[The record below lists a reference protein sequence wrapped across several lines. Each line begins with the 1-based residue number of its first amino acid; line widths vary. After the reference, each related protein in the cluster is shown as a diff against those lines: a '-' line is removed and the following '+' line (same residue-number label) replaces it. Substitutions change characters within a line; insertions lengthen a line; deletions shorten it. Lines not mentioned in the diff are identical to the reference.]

1 MEEERIFRY
10 KSQSCWCRA
19 SALREMLREGRRDRV
34 EEHLWGSLV
43 GAVKAVAIRRGR
55 VLGSDEDIKVYVAGL
70 AQETRNRRI
79 GDAFNQLSRLPD
91 AYYTIQDTRHTRDR
105 LYQLA
110 QRVSYAAERLWEM
123 VPPDEEAED
132 GPPV

>member
-10 KSQSCWCRA
+10 KSQSCRCRA
-19 SALREMLREGRRDRV
+19 SALREMREGRWDRM

-43 GAVKAVAIRRGR
+43 GAVKAVAISRGR

-79 GDAFNQLSRLPD
+79 GDAFNQLSSFPAFPMPITQFRTHGIPATD
-91 AYYTIQDTRHTRDR
+91 CTNWPST
-105 LYQLA
+105 
-110 QRVSYAAERLWEM
+110 
-123 VPPDEEAED
+123 
-132 GPPV
+132 

>member
-10 KSQSCWCRA
+10 KSQSCRCRA
-19 SALREMLREGRRDRV
+19 SALREMREGRWDRM

-43 GAVKAVAIRRGR
+43 GAVKAVAISRGR

-79 GDAFNQLSRLPD
+79 GDAFNQLSSFSD

-110 QRVSYAAERLWEM
+110 QHVSYTAERLWEM